1 MRVTIL
7 AAGGAL
13 ALGLA
18 GCGSPT
24 APPTNQTAADPQS
37 TENQITSLAEGQR
50 NGVFI
55 RAIRDAGLDCQH
67 VESSAPAGSH
77 EGFPLW
83 RATCEG
89 GRSYTLVIGNAGTVQ
104 ILDDA
109 AARLVGN
116 ETAPINVQE

>member
-24 APPTNQTAADPQS
+24 APPANQTAADPQS

-55 RAIRDAGLDCQH
+55 RAIRDSGQECQQ
-67 VESSAPAGSH
+67 VESSEPGQ
-77 EGFPLW
+77 
-83 RATCEG
+83 RA
-89 GRSYTLVIGNAGTVQ
+89 RGTPNTQ
-104 ILDDA
+104 A
-109 AARLVGN
+109 S
-116 ETAPINVQE
+116 ETEICP

>member
-1 MRVTIL
+1 MRIL
-7 AAGGAL
+7 ATIAGGAL
-13 ALGLA
+13 TLALA
-18 GCGSPT
+18 GCGSPS
-24 APPTNQTAADPQS
+24 APSANESAADPLS
-37 TENQITSLAEGQR
+37 TENQIAGLAEGQR

-77 EGFPLW
+77 DGFPVW

-109 AARLVGN
+109 EARLVGN
-116 ETAPINVQE
+116 ETAPANVQE

>member
-1 MRVTIL
+1 MRVLATI
-7 AAGGAL
+7 AGGAL
-13 ALGLA
+13 ALALA
-18 GCGSPT
+18 GCGSPSS
-24 APPTNQTAADPQS
+24 APANQIEADPLS
-37 TENQITSLAEGQR
+37 TENQIAGLAEGQR

-77 EGFPLW
+77 EGFPVW

-109 AARLVGN
+109 EARLVGN
-116 ETAPINVQE
+116 AAVPANAQE